1 MPNTRRGQDQASRTP
16 RYQSW
21 RTTRDGHPTQGEQNS
36 RTTKPTY
43 AKNPATRS
51 PESFITKAMEPRETQ
66 SQDAQ
71 PTKHETEAKSAT
83 PASPRH
89 QDLALTTTPNTQ
101 PHIEAMKEAPTNKP
115 TPSYTAMPISR
126 PQPHYNPTTARLRH
140 HPTGPSHRHI
150 VGPSRRHTG
159 RGLVQMEP
167 MSPSVNGPRAHSST
181 SSRTRRVTM
190 PGMKHVATPTLPH
203 ASLLHDATHAGHA
216 LRPPPAQDD
225 ALQQRVAPRTS
236 QAVGPS
242 VVIQVVPRVV
252 VQREASYVRSTDG
265 P

>member
-1 MPNTRRGQDQASRTP
+1 MGRLAHAQVARPASPCAPTPPTTSKEAETRALPLHHDEA
-16 RYQSW
+16 
-21 RTTRDGHPTQGEQNS
+21 
-36 RTTKPTY
+36 
-43 AKNPATRS
+43 
-51 PESFITKAMEPRETQ
+51 
-66 SQDAQ
+66 QDAQ

-159 RGLVQMEP
+159 RGLVPSLYCEAMNKSSGWSMSAMYSWRHRPTVSAFLGHTRP
-167 MSPSVNGPRAHSST
+167 MLAPSPKSHIGPSLPPYLAPFLVRHHKFPTRVPPVSVQWNPST
-181 SSRTRRVTM
+181 SS
-190 PGMKHVATPTLPH
+190 P
-203 ASLLHDATHAGHA
+203 
-216 LRPPPAQDD
+216 
-225 ALQQRVAPRTS
+225 
-236 QAVGPS
+236 
-242 VVIQVVPRVV
+242 
-252 VQREASYVRSTDG
+252 
-265 P
+265 